1 MGLLHDVIDV
11 GEMNPAASLIT
22 NDNVSGYTIN
32 GVFRS
37 LRFTNN
43 TVQEY
48 RQQLLNQ
55 NGNLQANEV
64 NNLVGQYGF

>member
-1 MGLLHDVIDV
+1 MLHDFTDN
-11 GEMNPAASLIT
+11 GENPFTGIT
-22 NDNVSGYTIN
+22 DNVNSYNIN
-32 GVFRS
+32 GVFRG

-55 NGNLQANEV
+55 NGNLQVNEV